1 MEAQRW
7 TIKPMAHQNHG
18 KLGVFQCHT
27 KFVGAFTYQAQFHMM
42 LANIANILA
51 VFLLNH
57 SWIAL
62 IEYCTVNWSSQN
74 CLIELILWRRT
85 RLRSLRQRVSR
96 TRMEIQAIPKK
107 TERRSF
113 VQFCDIGNAIAICET
128 VSVFPSF
135 ISSVSAVTVRRC
147 SSKSRKHHPHHPRYQ
162 SQNHRSNR
170 YAKDIKGHISTL
182 GFDSVFDGPS
192 TVKVWRLGCAGPHP
206 ISLRC
211 QFDDLKSHS
220 ETNIES
226 VWFSCR
232 TRLTSISLDIF
243 RYL

>member
-18 KLGVFQCHT
+18 NLGVFQCHT
-27 KFVGAFTYQAQFHMM
+27 KFVGAFTYQAQFHM
-42 LANIANILA
+42 LANILA
-51 VFLLNH
+51 VVFLLDH

-62 IEYCTVNWSSQN
+62 IEYATVNWSSQN

-85 RLRSLRQRVSR
+85 RQRSLRQRMSR
-96 TRMEIQAIPKK
+96 TWMEIQAIPKK

-147 SSKSRKHHPHHPRYQ
+147 SSKSRKHHPHHPRCQ

-170 YAKDIKGHISTL
+170 YAKDTFQHWGLIR
-182 GFDSVFDGPS
+182 FDGPS
-192 TVKVWRLGCAGPHP
+192 TFVKVWRLGCAGPHP

-226 VWFSCR
+226 IQWVFLSN
-232 TRLTSISLDIF
+232 TINTDIF